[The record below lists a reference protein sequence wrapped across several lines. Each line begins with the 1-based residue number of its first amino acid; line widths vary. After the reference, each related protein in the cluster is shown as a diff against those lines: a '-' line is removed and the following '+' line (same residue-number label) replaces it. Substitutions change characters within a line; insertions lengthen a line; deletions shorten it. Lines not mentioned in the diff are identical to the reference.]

1 MERAFVYCISSELL
15 QGLTERS
22 PGFILIPAVSSQIKG
37 WCVDESNAVFLEN
50 NYRNFNR
57 DLGAL
62 SGVVNA
68 LYATSFHYV
77 IITILI
83 NAEFGSDRKNYI
95 RNKSQKIG
103 RYAEKT
109 VAIVFI
115 LSDLFC
121 IRRFQRCSSVPRL
134 IR

>member
-1 MERAFVYCISSELL
+1 ELL

-22 PGFILIPAVSSQIKG
+22 SGFILIPAVSSQING

-95 RNKSQKIG
+95 RNKSPKNRAICG
-103 RYAEKT
+103 INCRY
-109 VAIVFI
+109 
-115 LSDLFC
+115 C
-121 IRRFQRCSSVPRL
+121 IHT
-134 IR
+134 